1 MVVGP
6 LFVPWTSYH
15 RAMRLLL
22 TTQAIDLDD
31 PIHSTYHDWV
41 AGLAGK
47 FESVEA
53 VCLAEGRHTL
63 PSNVSVHTLGKH
75 GLNGSALTKRIIYAW
90 RLLRFAWTLRDR
102 YDAVFVHMN
111 EEYLVIAGWVW
122 RLMGKRVFMW
132 RNHYAGTF
140 LTDLDAFWCHTTFCT
155 SRFSYTAK
163 YKKNR
168 LMPVGV
174 ELSRFHAQKETRI
187 PRSILSLSRIAPSK
201 RLEMLLDALGM
212 LHEAGIPFTAS
223 IVGSPLEKYEPY
235 HRMLQAKAS
244 ALSIEEQV
252 TFLPGIPNVEAAAA
266 YARHEY
272 FVNCSP
278 SGMYDKTLFEA
289 AASGCI
295 VLATSEDFKDAA
307 GGEFWFHD
315 ATTLFERLRSFLST
329 TPTPETYETLR
340 TVANDNSFDR
350 LMNELEKGILTP

>member
-1 MVVGP
+1 
-6 LFVPWTSYH
+6 
-15 RAMRLLL
+15 MRLLII
-22 TTQAIDLDD
+22 TQALDLDD

-53 VCLAEGRHTL
+53 ICLAEGRHTL
-63 PSNVSVHTLGKH
+63 PPNVFVHTLGKH
-75 GLNGSALTKRIIYAW
+75 GLDGTPLAKRMIYAW
-90 RLLRFAWTLRDR
+90 RLLRFVWTLRAR
-102 YDAVFVHMN
+102 YDAVFIHMN
-111 EEYLVIAGWVW
+111 EEYAVIAGWLW
-122 RLMGKRVFMW
+122 RLLGKRVYMW

-140 LTDLDAFWCHTTFCT
+140 LTDLGAFWCHATFCT

-174 ELSRFHAQKETRI
+174 ELSRFHAQDEPRI

-201 RLEMLLDALGM
+201 RLEILLDALGL
-212 LHEAGIPFTAS
+212 LHKEGIAFTAS
-223 IVGSPLEKYEPY
+223 IIGTPLQMYEPY

-244 ALSIEEQV
+244 TLGIKEQV
-252 TFLPGIPNVEAAAA
+252 AFQPGIPNTQATIA

-278 SGMYDKTLFEA
+278 SGMLDKTMFEA

-295 VLATSEDFKDAA
+295 VLATSEDFKDEA
-307 GGEFWFHD
+307 GERFWFRNAD
-315 ATTLFERLRSFLST
+315 ELAARLAQALKEGVPQEDRVRLMNAA
-329 TPTPETYETLR
+329 EQ
-340 TVANDNSFDR
+340 NSFDR
-350 LMNELEKGILTP
+350 LMEALSRAILQ